1 MKQKKYN
8 HLCKVP
14 NTDEGRAFIAKLK
27 GYMKDTESCHRIRLK
42 GRNPIV
48 GAKAYNNGSD
58 GGIRLAEAKNI
69 ALYLTYDKSPY
80 QDGFDQ
86 AKEWYYEK
94 GIEGRQ
100 EAYKKGFED
109 GKEDQRE
116 EVTRDRAFQLGY
128 REGRRELL
136 EYLQSVIN
144 TEKKYNEQ

>member
-27 GYMKDTESCHRIRLK
+27 YYMKDTESIHRIRLK

-48 GAKAYNNGSD
+48 GAKAYNNGCD

-80 QDGFDQ
+80 DEGFDQ
-86 AKEWYYEK
+86 AREWYENQ
-94 GIEGRQ
+94 GVERG
-100 EAYKKGFED
+100 YK
-109 GKEDQRE
+109 Q
-116 EVTRDRAFQLGY
+116 GY

-136 EYLQSVIN
+136 EYLQTVIN
-144 TEKKYNEQ
+144 TERLHNEQ

>member
-27 GYMKDTESCHRIRLK
+27 YYMKDTESVHRIRLK

-48 GAKAYNNGSD
+48 GAKAYNNGCD

-80 QDGFDQ
+80 DKGFDQ
-86 AKEWYYEK
+86 AREWYENQ
-94 GIEGRQ
+94 GIE
-100 EAYKKGFED
+100 KGFE
-109 GKEDQRE
+109 R
-116 EVTRDRAFQLGY
+116 GY
-128 REGRRELL
+128 REGRQDLL
-136 EYLQSVIN
+136 EYLQTVIN
-144 TEKKYNEQ
+144 TERLHNEQ